1 MFKKMFKKE
10 NLVKLEIQESGNVV
24 LSKALTKLAD
34 DYLEG
39 MTKCKDKEIMS
50 SLSCTREKLVNLA
63 QYASLNTKKHFECE
77 KESLDLI
84 IESLK
89 EYKESISTIIKK
101 GSANMD
107 FDLLCG
113 EVHICNKLYKAF
125 SAVNGVE
132 IISTPEVE
140 IIEEA

>member
-39 MTKCKDKEIMS
+39 MTKCKDKETMS
-50 SLSCTREKLVNLA
+50 SLSCKREKLVNLA

-77 KESLDLI
+77 KEYLNLI
-84 IESLK
+84 IES
-89 EYKESISTIIKK
+89 
-101 GSANMD
+101 
-107 FDLLCG
+107 
-113 EVHICNKLYKAF
+113 
-125 SAVNGVE
+125 
-132 IISTPEVE
+132 
-140 IIEEA
+140 

>member
-10 NLVKLEIQESGNVV
+10 DLVKLEIQESGNVV
-24 LSKALTKLAD
+24 LNKALTKLAD

-39 MTKCKDKEIMS
+39 MTKCKDKETMS
-50 SLSCTREKLVNLA
+50 SLSCKREKLVNLA

-77 KESLDLI
+77 KESLNLI

-140 IIEEA
+140 IIEGA

>member
-34 DYLEG
+34 DFLEG

-50 SLSCTREKLVNLA
+50 NLSCTREKLVNLA
-63 QYASLNTKKHFECE
+63 QYADSNKKKHFECE

-89 EYKESISTIIKK
+89 EYKESISTTIKK
-101 GSANMD
+101 GSTNNIPNTIVTLIQY
-107 FDLLCG
+107 DLFLSF
-113 EVHICNKLYKAF
+113 LYF
-125 SAVNGVE
+125 SILFMSIV
-132 IISTPEVE
+132 SPTL
-140 IIEEA
+140 